1 MFNILIYIL
10 TTLSMDY
17 AIFRLNDTLS
27 LVELY
32 IAIPYTSLAYTD
44 YNGEKRADFQIGIQ
58 IEEEEGAII
67 AEYKF
72 ERVSF
77 IPSLEEAR
85 ERTLTMIDL
94 FSLSLPQG
102 RYSVYLSVN
111 HEGNEHRINTG
122 LRVSLYKGFSISDI
136 MLGSKIEDAF
146 GVDKFRKGEYQII
159 PNPERRYGGDR
170 NIVYIYTE
178 LYGLSVGEEYSLIYR
193 LKDVMGNL
201 ITEYPE
207 KTRVTKQSSINE
219 IGGINTVGLSS
230 GSYLIEIELSQDRDT
245 VHTSKV
251 FYIVS
256 IEREPSILDGIE
268 REYYSFI
275 EYIATPEDLA
285 RYEASDDKDDF
296 FEEFWARKG
305 RETLSSHVERVKK
318 ADDLYGKESDR
329 GRIFLIYGEPDEVRS
344 YAADLGYPDC
354 EVWWYYGAG
363 GRTFVFSDKWGIGR
377 YELIYSSDVKEY
389 TDPRY
394 YRYIPP
400 SLLQSLH

>member
-77 IPSLEEAR
+77 IPSLEETR
-85 ERTLTMIDL
+85 EKTLTMIDL

-268 REYYSFI
+268 REYYV
-275 EYIATPEDLA
+275 L
-285 RYEASDDKDDF
+285 
-296 FEEFWARKG
+296 
-305 RETLSSHVERVKK
+305 LSILQHLKILQDMRHRMIKMTFLRNSGQEKVEK
-318 ADDLYGKESDR
+318 LYLLMLKE
-329 GRIFLIYGEPDEVRS
+329 
-344 YAADLGYPDC
+344 
-354 EVWWYYGAG
+354 
-363 GRTFVFSDKWGIGR
+363 
-377 YELIYSSDVKEY
+377 
-389 TDPRY
+389 
-394 YRYIPP
+394 
-400 SLLQSLH
+400 